1 MLFNTH
7 YQILLL
13 AIKSSKLFDIQKKN
27 INFNNN
33 LNILDNDI
41 NNLIK
46 GLFYPDLPCSYFY
59 IKENRIKMEI
69 KLCSILK
76 LGTLGKNLETSIK
89 SQIEESHNGRYSIN
103 HSMAY
108 DPKLTNRQVRDA
120 IIARCIVML
129 FSFFETKDFA
139 FLGYIIHIIQDSY
152 SPVHSYR
159 EELTNQEYES
169 KKDTVFTIND
179 ITTNINNLK
188 FISPEFTCDNINYT
202 TISDLTYK
210 LIDNNKSEL
219 LLSIKTINNNND
231 PTKLNIS
238 NFINKIIEL
247 FLSYCSN
254 NSDSQLKMLY
264 ILLGYNKNNI
274 STSFFNVFSDEK
286 VLFDKINPNIFISK
300 KKEIDKTKIE
310 NNKTNI
316 LKNNIIYD
324 NLSHTL
330 RRIYKLITNSL
341 YNDDIINIIFKN
353 QIGGQEY
360 IEKKYIKSF
369 LYYPHQDQKKHA
381 IKDCGYIQIEEYPQ
395 ILLEVINNTQKIL
408 ELCLTNYYNINNNN
422 QSILNAII
430 DIYNILINDIF
441 YMSDINL
448 DTQISIKNN
457 DKKNFSIFDS
467 RYLNCMKENITITN
481 QINNI
486 NQIFT
491 DSNSKTINNLSEK
504 IQNYTNINKYKQK
517 YKIYKTKYILLQL
530 NKLN

>member
-13 AIKSSKLFDIQKKN
+13 AIKSIKFFNLKEDN
-27 INFNNN
+27 IIFNSNFNISN
-33 LNILDNDI
+33 NDI

-159 EELTNQEYES
+159 EELTTEEVTYKQDIVN
-169 KKDTVFTIND
+169 TIND
-179 ITTNINNLK
+179 ISTNINNLK
-188 FISPEFTCDNINYT
+188 FISPEITCDNINYT

-219 LLSIKTINNNND
+219 LLSIRTINNNND

-254 NSDSQLKMLY
+254 NSNSQLKILY

-274 STSFFNVFSDEK
+274 SNSLLNVFSDEK
-286 VLFDKINPNIFISK
+286 VSFNKINPKIFIKNK
-300 KKEIDKTKIE
+300 KIIDKTQIE

-316 LKNNIIYD
+316 LKDNIIYD

-360 IEKKYIKSF
+360 IKKKYIKSF

-395 ILLEVINNTQKIL
+395 ILLEVINDTKIIL
-408 ELCLTNYYNINNNN
+408 ELCLTKFYNINNNE
-422 QSILNAII
+422 SIINAII

-448 DTQISIKNN
+448 DTQVSIKNN
-457 DKKNFSIFDS
+457 DKKDFSILDS

-481 QINNI
+481 QKNDLS
-486 NQIFT
+486 QIFT
-491 DSNSKTINNLSEK
+491 DSNSKIIINLSKK
-504 IQNYTNINKYKQK
+504 IQNYININKYKYK
-517 YKIYKTKYILLQL
+517 YKIYKTKYILSQA